1 MRRALAIT
9 LKDVRR
15 IYRTR
20 SALVMMLVAP
30 LALSALLG
38 FAFGG
43 GKGFSIPAVK
53 TAVANLDSAGTAGGD
68 AATTIVGV
76 LRSPQLKDLIAV
88 QVKPDAAA
96 ARAAVDGGKAAV
108 AVIVPRGFGAALTS
122 TTFGQ
127 RSSVELYEN
136 PTDTVGPAIVSG
148 IVQQTIDELN
158 GARAAAQA
166 AAQISARRLGLTSG
180 GPAKVAQD
188 AAHSFATAMQT
199 AGLNLTD
206 RGPRVPGADREVGV
220 AARVLAGMV
229 VFFMFFGANAAART
243 ILEEQSNGTLPRL
256 FTTPAPRSAILGGK
270 FGSAF
275 LTVLVQA
282 AVVLAA
288 GRLLFGSS
296 WGAPLGAVLLT
307 VAGAAVA
314 SGLSL
319 LLISFCRTLAQAGAI
334 PSGVFLVLALLGG
347 NFTGTAQQ
355 SGVFSV
361 VQRLTP
367 NGQLLRGWDVSMR
380 GGSLG
385 SLAVPL
391 IVSFAFAAVFFG
403 GAVFSFRRRF
413 AQGVN

>member
-1 MRRALAIT
+1 
-9 LKDVRR
+9 
-15 IYRTR
+15 
-20 SALVMMLVAP
+20 
-30 LALSALLG
+30 
-38 FAFGG
+38 
-43 GKGFSIPAVK
+43 
-53 TAVANLDSAGTAGGD
+53 
-68 AATTIVGV
+68 
-76 LRSPQLKDLIAV
+76 
-88 QVKPDAAA
+88 
-96 ARAAVDGGKAAV
+96 
-108 AVIVPRGFGAALTS
+108 
-122 TTFGQ
+122 
-127 RSSVELYEN
+127 
-136 PTDTVGPAIVSG
+136 
-148 IVQQTIDELN
+148 
-158 GARAAAQA
+158 
-166 AAQISARRLGLTSG
+166 
-180 GPAKVAQD
+180 
-188 AAHSFATAMQT
+188 
-199 AGLNLTD
+199 
-206 RGPRVPGADREVGV
+206 
-220 AARVLAGMV
+220 MV

-282 AVVLAA
+282 AIVLAA

-413 AQGVN
+413 AKGVS